1 MTMQTTTADPL
12 AMPSDGATR
21 NVQALLKAAGV
32 GFTPGPWSITDYGV
46 RDRGGFI
53 CATTHV
59 SRYEGQ
65 DERYAR
71 EVAQRAAD
79 VRLIASAPVMVL
91 ALMHAIEWHGRR
103 TLEPS
108 DELLPKA
115 EQYSDMR
122 YLMEVVEA
130 ALDRSIYG

>member
-1 MTMQTTTADPL
+1 MQPEALSDPL
-12 AMPSDGATR
+12 AMPSDGPTR
-21 NVQALLKAAGV
+21 NVQALLRAAGLNLTANGRLLIV
-32 GFTPGPWSITDYGV
+32 TNPGP
-46 RDRGGFI
+46 
-53 CATTHV
+53 
-59 SRYEGQ
+59 
-65 DERYAR
+65 
-71 EVAQRAAD
+71 
-79 VRLIASAPVMVL
+79 LVL

-103 TLEPS
+103 TAEPS